1 MMLRWL
7 RESIF
12 LLMMQVIC
20 SYAEFINRKENE
32 LNRSPHYDS
41 KYTLRNPNFNDEMKR
56 EMIRD
61 L

>member
-1 MMLRWL
+1 MLL
-7 RESIF
+7 SEILQKLF
-12 LLMMQVIC
+12 VAMLN
-20 SYAEFINRKENE
+20 INRKENE